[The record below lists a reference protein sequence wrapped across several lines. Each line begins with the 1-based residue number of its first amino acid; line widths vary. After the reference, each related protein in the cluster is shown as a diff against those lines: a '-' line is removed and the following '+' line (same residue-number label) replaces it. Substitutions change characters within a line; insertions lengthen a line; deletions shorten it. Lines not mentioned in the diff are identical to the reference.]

1 MDYTVIIMILTR
13 NCNSSSSKKT
23 ENRDCPQQWSR
34 SPCLNLFPIAQVII
48 VIIMTHLSN
57 EQRLV
62 IFNIRQQMKQLS
74 ELQTFQY
81 GNTDYYLGKLNS
93 AE

>member
-34 SPCLNLFPIAQVII
+34 SPCLNLFPIAPVII

-81 GNTDYYLGKLNS
+81 IAIPIITLEN
-93 AE
+93 